1 MIIGHQKIVNFF
13 KEAMAQNRLAQAY
26 CLVGPEGVGKQK
38 IAQWAASELLG
49 VPEEKLTTNPDYYY
63 LSRLSD
69 EKTGKLKKDI
79 SIGQAREMRGR
90 LQNRSWL
97 GGFQI
102 TIIDEAELLNEE
114 SGNALLKILEEPGE
128 RNVFFLLTEDDRT
141 LLATVRSRCQLFYL
155 PLVAEEEI
163 FNELKKIGHPEDTAR
178 ESATIAWGRPG
189 RAINFAESPEE
200 RENYLKEVAR
210 WEKTLNEPFYAK
222 LKSVE
227 DLFGDKT
234 DHIRGRDKLQA
245 TLDLWM
251 MLWRNY
257 MVKGGSN
264 NFSPTQAVVIIDR
277 LREAKRMLGQNIHPR
292 LLVEES
298 LLRM

>member
-1 MIIGHQKIVNFF
+1 MIIGHRKIVNFF

-26 CLVGPEGVGKQK
+26 CLVGPESVGKRK
-38 IAQWAASELLG
+38 IAQFVAGNLLG
-49 VPEEKLTTNPDYYY
+49 VSEDKLTTHPDYYY

-97 GGFQI
+97 GGYQI
-102 TIIDEAELLNEE
+102 TVIDEAELLNEE

-128 RNVFFLLTEDDRT
+128 RSVFFLLTEDDSA
-141 LLATVRSRCQLFYL
+141 LLSTVRSRCQLFNL

-163 FNELKKIGHPEDTAR
+163 FSELKKLGHAENVAR
-178 ESATIAWGRPG
+178 ESAAIAWGRPG
-189 RAINFAESPEE
+189 RAINFAENQQE
-200 RENYLKEVAR
+200 REDYLKEVAR
-210 WEKTLNEPFYAK
+210 WEETLDEPFYLK

-251 MLWRNY
+251 MLWRQFLISGQS
-257 MVKGGSN
+257 K
-264 NFSPTQAVVIIDR
+264 NFSPTQAVAIIDR
-277 LREAKRMLGQNIHPR
+277 LREAKRFLGQNIHPR
-292 LLVEES
+292 LLVEETF
-298 LLRM
+298 LNF